1 LQVNIPHCGLSR
13 QAMGKLLDH
22 FPALVTDISSLGSYI
37 AADPMSYRAFILEYP
52 DRVML
57 GSDILA
63 SIDIRPAIKY
73 VDHVRGLDLPNEV
86 EVAVLSRN
94 ARHFLAEGIT
104 T

>member
-1 LQVNIPHCGLSR
+1 MEI
-13 QAMGKLLDH
+13 AEK
-22 FPALVTDISSLGSYI
+22 AYI
-37 AADPMSYRAFILEYP
+37 DL
-52 DRVML
+52 
-57 GSDILA
+57 
-63 SIDIRPAIKY
+63 RPAIKY